1 MSNKEVDD
9 LKTQVK
15 EKSTLINELRAQL
28 AAAELK
34 LAQKDSEQKTVHLK
48 TAIPAPLPASAP
60 ASYTPRY
67 IQDAHPY
74 PWPYNGLIH
83 KDNTC
88 FLVIDMQN
96 DFCAPGGYVDH
107 MGYDLKA
114 MRAPIEPINRV
125 LKVAR
130 AKGYMVAHTRE
141 GHMPDL
147 SDLPANKRWR
157 SKQAKGEI
165 GSDGT
170 LGRILVRGSKGQD
183 TIPEC
188 YPLPNEVVIDK
199 PGKGSFIGT
208 NLELILRTKH
218 IQNLV
223 IAGVTTD
230 VCCHTT
236 MRDANDMGFE
246 CLLLSDCTA
255 ATDFGDHL
263 FALKM
268 VTMQGGVFG
277 CHATADQ
284 FISVL

>member
-1 MSNKEVDD
+1 MSTKEIEE
-9 LKTQVK
+9 LKLQVR
-15 EKSTLINELRAQL
+15 EKTALAAELKANL

-34 LAQKDSEQKTVHLK
+34 LAQKEHENKSHFKAAVAAPSTGLV
-48 TAIPAPLPASAP
+48 PATF
-60 ASYTPRY
+60 TPRF
-67 IQDAHPY
+67 IVDANPY
-74 PWPYNGLIH
+74 AWPYNGLLH

-88 FLVIDMQN
+88 ILVIDMQN

-114 MRAPIEPINRV
+114 MRAPIEPISRL
-125 LKVAR
+125 LKASR
-130 AKGYMVAHTRE
+130 AKGYFIVHTRE

-165 GSDGT
+165 GSEGT

-183 TIPEC
+183 TIPEL
-188 YPLPNEVVIDK
+188 YPVAGEPVIDK
-199 PGKGSFIGT
+199 PGKGSFVGT
-208 NLELILRTKH
+208 NLDLILRTH
-218 IQNLV
+218 GIQNLV
-223 IAGVTTD
+223 LCGVTTD
-230 VCCHTT
+230 VCVHTT

-255 ATDFGDHL
+255 ATDAGDHL

-268 VTMQGGVFG
+268 ITMQGGVFG
-277 CHATADQ
+277 CHSTADQ
-284 FISVL
+284 LIAVL